1 MMQVIG
7 RNEEGNALHESEMV
21 VRWQLGGWYEGQ
33 RISEYSDVMHI
44 WITLLSYPST
54 MWPRV
59 TEEQGRTGK
68 REEKL

>member
-21 VRWQLGGWYEGQ
+21 VRWQLLGWYEGR
-33 RISEYSDVMHI
+33 RIPEYSDVMHI

-54 MWPRV
+54 MWP
-59 TEEQGRTGK
+59 
-68 REEKL
+68 